1 MNLTR
6 NPLFTI
12 IPYLCLFIS
21 GMASLV
27 YELIWIR
34 QLTLVFGGT
43 LFAIS
48 AVLCAFMTG
57 LALGAWAIARF
68 LSWQKERGR
77 GIHPIL
83 LYGILEGL
91 IGLYGLGFPLGL
103 KLLEQIYPLALAGS
117 VESGT
122 FLHIVEFLLS
132 ALIMLPPTLLMGATL
147 PLIGSWCIEE
157 KPHRIFSRVSL
168 LYSLNTFGAVFGC
181 LYTQLFAVEHF
192 GIRATNFSAVA
203 MNALVFLLCWAW
215 QRQAVENEDLPKSSQ
230 KNKAHKIPNEGPAPS
245 RLLSCLLLF
254 IFVYSG
260 MVSLSSEI
268 LWTRVLVF
276 PMGSTLYSFAL
287 ILATFLFSIAVGSL
301 IAEKLLGNSRWV
313 LKFLLVEL
321 GIGIIAIAILPLL
334 EQIPELTA
342 KADTL
347 FYDLENTAG
356 KTLLVR
362 SLFAFGLMF
371 IPTLGFGILFPL
383 ANRIHL
389 SLFGSVTGTLGNS
402 YAFNTM
408 GAVLGTLLTPF
419 VFIPLFGIRLSLF
432 LIYAVLILLSAGAL
446 ALHLGGRPVRFG
458 VSGVFA
464 FILIYGGYSWSQP
477 NVSTQ
482 RLGEHNL
489 ARTEV
494 NVNKEQMRL
503 LDYKEGDF
511 TTLSVVEDAKSG
523 ARTLYVNGFS
533 TATVSESIGG
543 SAYMQAMGFVPMALH
558 PNPKRALVVCF
569 GTGNTL
575 GTVSLFPGIQVDGV
589 EIDRNVLSFAKWFSR
604 WNHDVLD
611 RPNTRIVVQDGRTFT
626 RWTESFYDVITL
638 EPMSPVQAGVVNLY
652 SKEFYEQALNRLNP
666 DGLMMQWLPLHLVG
680 PDDAKAIIKTF
691 QEVFPHTSVWNSF
704 LTRIVLLVGSRQA
717 IELDK
722 NRFEHLMQESKLRES
737 ARQMGVRSFLDLTD
751 FFLTDGDRLK
761 PLLQDAP
768 VITDDHPLLEFSPVT
783 LLPPLKW
790 ETDESFLNLLRYR
803 AGQKPPVAG
812 LSSLEEGR
820 LLQDFDTRTAQR
832 FSVFSRRYH
841 GPGENAFAMKNYRSG
856 MEAVRNYMAA
866 KKDAP
871 ISLKDAKWE

>member
-1 MNLTR
+1 M
-6 NPLFTI
+6 
-12 IPYLCLFIS
+12 
-21 GMASLV
+21 
-27 YELIWIR
+27 
-34 QLTLVFGGT
+34 
-43 LFAIS
+43 
-48 AVLCAFMTG
+48 
-57 LALGAWAIARF
+57 
-68 LSWQKERGR
+68 
-77 GIHPIL
+77 
-83 LYGILEGL
+83 
-91 IGLYGLGFPLGL
+91 
-103 KLLEQIYPLALAGS
+103 
-117 VESGT
+117 
-122 FLHIVEFLLS
+122 
-132 ALIMLPPTLLMGATL
+132 
-147 PLIGSWCIEE
+147 
-157 KPHRIFSRVSL
+157 SL

-181 LYTQLFAVEHF
+181 LYTQLFAIEHF
-192 GIRATNFSAVA
+192 GIRATNESAVA
-203 MNALVFLLCWAW
+203 MNALVLMLCFLW
-215 QRQAVENEDLPKSSQ
+215 QRKAESVEAGDLSKP
-230 KNKAHKIPNEGPAPS
+230 AHKGKYGKGRKDDDIPA
-245 RLLSCLLLF
+245 RFLSFLLLF
-254 IFVYSG
+254 IFIYSG
-260 MVSLSSEI
+260 MASLSSEI

-287 ILATFLFSIAVGSL
+287 ILATFLFSIALGSL
-301 IAEKLLGNSRWV
+301 IAEKLLGNSRWI

-321 GIGIIAIAILPLL
+321 GIGIIAIGILPLL
-334 EQIPELTA
+334 EQIPEWTA

-371 IPTLGFGILFPL
+371 LPTLGFGILFPL

-389 SLFGSVTGTLGNS
+389 SLFGSVTGTLGKS
-402 YAFNTM
+402 YAFNTL

-432 LIYAVLILLSAGAL
+432 IIYAALILLSAGAL
-446 ALHLGGRPVRFG
+446 VLHLGGRPIRFA
-458 VSGVFA
+458 VSGSLALIF
-464 FILIYGGYSWSQP
+464 IYGGFSWSQP
-477 NVSTQ
+477 IVSTG

-489 ARTEV
+489 ARTEI
-494 NVNKEQMRL
+494 NVSKEQLRL

-511 TTLSVVEDAKSG
+511 TTLSVIENAKSG

-533 TATVSESIGG
+533 TATVSESVGG

-575 GTVSLFPGIQVDGV
+575 GTVSLFPGVKVDGV

-626 RWTESFYDVITL
+626 RWTESSYDVITL

-652 SKEFYEQALNRLNP
+652 SREFYEQALDRLNS

-704 LTRIVLLVGSRQA
+704 LTRIVLLVGSRQEIA
-717 IELDK
+717 LDK
-722 NRFEHLMQESKLRES
+722 NRFDELMRVPALRES
-737 ARQMGVRSFLDLTD
+737 ARQMGVYSLLDLTD
-751 FFLTDGDRLK
+751 FFITDGARLK
-761 PLLQDAP
+761 SYLQNAP

-790 ETDESFLNLLRYR
+790 QTDESFLNLLRYR
-803 AGQKPPVAG
+803 VDQKPPVTG
-812 LSSLEEGR
+812 VPPMEEER
-820 LLQDFDTRTAQR
+820 LMRNFATRTAQR

-841 GPGENAFAMKNYRSG
+841 GPGENAFALKNYRAG
-856 MEAVRNYMAA
+856 MEAMRIYMKG
-866 KKDAP
+866 KKDTP
-871 ISLKDAKWE
+871 ISLKDAQWRDQGATDEHR